1 MRVRLT
7 QLAVAVMLVSSA
19 GASPGL
25 AAEAT
30 PGLPAR
36 LRVLVPADEMPEMF
50 SFDTKGQPGFEREL
64 IEGFCRIHGLGLEV
78 IPVKDF
84 EQIIPMLLRGEGD
97 VITGIVDTAARR
109 QKVAFTSEVF
119 PVRHMAIT
127 RRPGPQ
133 ATRVEDL
140 RALRVGT
147 IPGTTWEQAVIE
159 AGVPRSRRIGFRDA
173 DRLLAA
179 LRAGEVD
186 AIVMTVFDFALAK
199 KHDPELVAG
208 AFVGRTG
215 AAALA
220 LRLDDGRLLEA
231 LNGYL
236 QGMRQAR
243 QTLMFKYLSEEALT
257 LIALARRD

>member
-1 MRVRLT
+1 MRKRVT
-7 QLAVAVMLVSSA
+7 QLALAALL
-19 GASPGL
+19 ASIAATGL
-25 AAEAT
+25 ATEPT
-30 PGLPAR
+30 PGLPSR

-64 IEGFCRIHGLGLEV
+64 IEGFCRIHGLALDV

-84 EQIIPMLLRGEGD
+84 DQIIPMLLRGEGD

-109 QKVAFTSEVF
+109 KKVAFSSEVF

-127 RRPGPQ
+127 RQPGPVARQ
-133 ATRVEDL
+133 LEDL

-147 IPGTTWEQAVIE
+147 IPETTWEQAVIE
-159 AGVPRSRRIGFRDA
+159 AGVPKSRRVAFRDA
-173 DRLLAA
+173 ELLLAG

-186 AIVMTVFDFALAK
+186 AIVMTVFDFSLAK
-199 KHDPELVAG
+199 KHDVELVAG
-208 AFVGRTG
+208 PFVGRTG

-220 LRLDDGRLLEA
+220 VRPDDGRLLEA

-243 QTLMFKYLSEEALT
+243 HTLMFKYLSEEALT
-257 LIALARRD
+257 LIAQARRE